1 MIAQNLKVLRENIER
16 KCAEVNRDPSSVKL
30 VAVSKNFG
38 LEEITRAVNE
48 GVQDFGENKAQ
59 ELKFKFE
66 NYPANAEQ
74 KITWHF
80 IGNLQKNKVKYVV
93 NAAEFIHS
101 VDSKELLDEINKRAG
116 KLDKIQKILLEV
128 KTSCEDSKA
137 GIEEKR
143 ELKNLVSYCKNLPNI
158 NLLGLMTIAPFTEDK
173 DIFRKSFSD
182 LRNLKD
188 ELNTEGYNLTELSMG
203 MTSDYEIAIEEGA
216 TMIRVGSAIFGQR
229 DYSKEIN
236 KSLDRKEI

>member
-1 MIAQNLKVLRENIER
+1 MIRV
-16 KCAEVNRDPSSVKL
+16 
-30 VAVSKNFG
+30 
-38 LEEITRAVNE
+38 
-48 GVQDFGENKAQ
+48 
-59 ELKFKFE
+59 
-66 NYPANAEQ
+66 
-74 KITWHF
+74 
-80 IGNLQKNKVKYVV
+80 
-93 NAAEFIHS
+93 
-101 VDSKELLDEINKRAG
+101 
-116 KLDKIQKILLEV
+116 QKILLEV
-128 KTSCEDSKA
+128 KTSYEDSKA

-173 DIFRKSFSD
+173 DIIRKSFSD

-188 ELNTEGYNLTELSMG
+188 EINTEGYNLTELSMG

-236 KSLDRKEI
+236 KPLDRKEI